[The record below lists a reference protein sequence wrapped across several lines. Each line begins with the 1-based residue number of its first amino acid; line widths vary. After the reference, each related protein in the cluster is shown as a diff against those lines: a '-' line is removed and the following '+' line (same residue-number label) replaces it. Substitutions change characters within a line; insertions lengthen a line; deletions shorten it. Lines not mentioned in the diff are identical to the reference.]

1 VVEAQVIQQKASDH
15 FPVLAVL
22 SPVLKEREPLA
33 PQHNTGL
40 LIGSAVRRF

>member
-15 FPVLAVL
+15 FPVLAIL
-22 SPVLKEREPLA
+22 SPALKEREPLTS
-33 PQHNTGL
+33 QHDTGP